1 MKAKIISLLAIA
13 IFSINFTFAQKGNK
27 EDTPPK
33 TYELTYKGTEYTIK
47 EGDTV
52 YLGFGSNPYGSFMYF
67 KYGGDKTLPKEVG
80 GKTAVIT
87 KIIHYKVGDIDR
99 FMMKTTSKPP
109 YMFYTDDLNQS
120 ISKQEIIGINDV
132 KFHE

>member
-1 MKAKIISLLAIA
+1 MKAKFLLIVLIS
-13 IFSINFTFAQKGNK
+13 IFTINLTTAQKSNK
-27 EDTPPK
+27 EDIPPK
-33 TYELTYKGTEYTIK
+33 TYELTYKGTKYTIK

-67 KYGGDKTLPKEVG
+67 KYGGDKSLPKEVG
-80 GKTAVIT
+80 GKIAVIT
-87 KIIHYKVGDIDR
+87 KIIHYKVGSIDR